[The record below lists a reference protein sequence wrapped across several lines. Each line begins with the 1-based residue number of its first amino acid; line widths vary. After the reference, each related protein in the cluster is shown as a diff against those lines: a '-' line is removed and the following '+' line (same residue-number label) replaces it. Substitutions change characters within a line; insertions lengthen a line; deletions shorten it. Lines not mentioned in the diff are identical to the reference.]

1 MPPKRLCLS
10 LAVLGTLPFAQVASA
25 TDTVAAADAG
35 TLPTSTVKGARSST
49 SYDTPIANTATKIPV
64 PLREIPQ
71 SVNVVPRAVIQDQGA
86 LSINDTLRNVPGV
99 SASLGDAQRDQVTIR
114 G

>member
-10 LAVLGTLPFAQVASA
+10 LAVLGTLPFAHVATA
-25 TDTVAAADAG
+25 ADTVAAADAG
-35 TLPTSTVKGARSST
+35 TLPTSTVKGTRSST

-86 LSINDTLRNVPGV
+86 L
-99 SASLGDAQRDQVTIR
+99 
-114 G
+114 